1 VNTASHSLELTGV
14 DGANPLGFLAAL
26 GALVTARAAG
36 ETDARLFWR
45 RGRIWVAALDAL
57 SASDPAKLS
66 EKLAEELRGREVAA
80 DAEEGRDAAQRVLDE
95 ASTSIKKKRDDIKK
109 RGLTREERRAA
120 IETEVAPLE
129 REHDRR
135 RTEWLAA
142 LKDAV
147 PRPELAL
154 GKKIDCT
161 VEEYR
166 EHATGFLAQA
176 VCATRE
182 PLDFLAA
189 FGSDACM
196 KNNKR
201 EPDEIEPTPFCFTTG
216 GGHQYFL
223 ECARKLI
230 AEVSAE
236 RVRETLFDPWTYRDP
251 GLSMR
256 WDPAE
261 DKRYA
266 LTDLKPA
273 DEGASTVWMANL
285 LAYRGLTLFPCAPT
299 RRGLG
304 TTAWSAPDEDV
315 FTWPIWEFAASPDMI
330 RSLLQLQELTGQILH
345 RATLRAR
352 GVAEVFRAR
361 RIKVGAGSNYKLN
374 FTKSRRVG

>member
-1 VNTASHSLELTGV
+1 MTTATHSLELSGI

-26 GALVTARAAG
+26 GTLVTARAAG
-36 ETDARLFWR
+36 ETDARLRWR
-45 RGRIWVAALDAL
+45 RSRTWVPALDAL
-57 SASDPAKLS
+57 SASDPAKLG
-66 EKLAEELRGREVAA
+66 ERLAEELRGREVAS
-80 DAEEGRDAAQRVLDE
+80 DAEERREAAQTALDE
-95 ASTSIKKKRDDIKK
+95 ASKSIKKKRDDIKK

-120 IETEVAPLE
+120 TETEVAPLE
-129 REHDRR
+129 RVQDRR

-142 LKDAV
+142 LKNAV

-161 VEEYR
+161 VKEYR
-166 EHATGFLAQA
+166 EHATGFLEQA
-176 VCATRE
+176 ACATRD

-189 FGSDACM
+189 FGSDACVK
-196 KNNKR
+196 KNKK

-223 ECARKLI
+223 ECVRKLI

-256 WDPAE
+256 WDPVE

-266 LTDLKPA
+266 LTDLEPA
-273 DEGASTVWMANL
+273 GEGASTVWMANL
-285 LAYRGLTLFPCAPT
+285 LAYRGLTLFPCAPN

-304 TTAWSAPDEDV
+304 TTAWSTPDNDV

-330 RSLLQLQELTGQILH
+330 RSLLQLRELTGEILH
-345 RATLRAR
+345 PAGLRER
-352 GVAEVFRAR
+352 GVAEVFRAG
-361 RIKVGAGSNYKLN
+361 RIKVRAGSNYKLN
-374 FTKSRRVG
+374 FTKSRRVV